1 MATGMIEIMKI
12 AAMDAIENGKPC
24 DLRIGTVTSIAPLK
38 VQITSNLIIPESLL
52 VVPQYLTDYSVDMN
66 LGASEVSSNDLNI
79 NVVGDLLVFSNQ
91 TSEVPIDDEDYPT
104 EDTVDTT
111 PPEVVDERT
120 MTVYNSLKVG
130 DKVALIRNQG
140 GKMYYILDRV

>member
-91 TSEVPIDDEDYPT
+91 TNEVPIDDEDYPT